1 MFERRPSWERD
12 FEAFFLARR
21 RLYLRIAYTIVGDWQ
36 RAEDA
41 TQDTFS
47 SLYAKW
53 TTIRGREPD
62 PFARKVLVNACLRIL
77 RQRRRGNELPSEPE
91 ALDVVRHDDPDAA
104 LSLDLS
110 AALATLSPQHRAVVA
125 LRYLHDLSVAEVAA
139 TLRVPEGTVKSQSA
153 RGLDALRAHLERSGS
168 DPVPAL
174 RA

>member
-1 MFERRPSWERD
+1 MFERRPTWEKD

-21 RLYLRIAYTIVGDWQ
+21 RLYLRIAYTIVGDWH

-41 TQDTFS
+41 TQDAFS

-77 RQRRRGNELPSEPE
+77 RQRRRGGEQPVELE
-91 ALDVVRHDDPDAA
+91 ALDVVTHEPDPST
-104 LSLDLS
+104 SLDLA
-110 AALATLSPQHRAVVA
+110 AALAALTPQHRAVVA

-139 TLRVPEGTVKSQSA
+139 TLRIPEGTVKSQSA
-153 RGLDALRAHLERSGS
+153 RGLLALRTHLERT
-168 DPVPAL
+168 DAPTVPA
-174 RA
+174 

>member
-1 MFERRPSWERD
+1 MLERRPSWEKD

-21 RLYLRIAYTIVGDWQ
+21 RLYLRIAYTIVADWQ

-41 TQDTFS
+41 TQDAFS

-77 RQRRRGNELPSEPE
+77 RQRRRAPELPVELE
-91 ALDVVRHDDPDAA
+91 ALDDVRHDDPD
-104 LSLDLS
+104 LTTNIDLV
-110 AALATLSPQHRAVVA
+110 AALAKLSPQHRAVIA

-139 TLRVPEGTVKSQSA
+139 TLRIPEGTVKSQCA
-153 RGLDALRAHLERSGS
+153 RGLLALRAHLEHA
-168 DPVPAL
+168 DDHPVPAL
-174 RA
+174 HR